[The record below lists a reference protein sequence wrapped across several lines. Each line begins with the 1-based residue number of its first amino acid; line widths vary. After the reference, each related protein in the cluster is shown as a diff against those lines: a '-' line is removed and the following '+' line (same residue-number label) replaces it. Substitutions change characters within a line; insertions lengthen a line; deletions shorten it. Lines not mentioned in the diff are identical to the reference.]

1 MVFLIIW
8 GGITVRAW
16 EEERFDLA
24 ARALSDLRHRQRT
37 DPIPVLVEGR
47 RDRRTLASLGIVDR
61 VIVLNRGWPIER
73 VLASIAQERTRF
85 QGLAPGPVELLMD
98 WDRTGG
104 RLQQR
109 LRSGLE
115 SLDVAVL
122 ETTREILIRSLTP
135 ETRTIEGLIGWIE
148 VLSPKMTIEDRRLGR
163 EPFMGSER
171 DLP

>member
-1 MVFLIIW
+1 
-8 GGITVRAW
+8 
-16 EEERFDLA
+16 
-24 ARALSDLRHRQRT
+24 
-37 DPIPVLVEGR
+37 
-47 RDRRTLASLGIVDR
+47 
-61 VIVLNRGWPIER
+61 
-73 VLASIAQERTRF
+73 
-85 QGLAPGPVELLMD
+85 MD

-122 ETTREILIRSLTP
+122 ETTREILIRALTP

-163 EPFMGSER
+163 ESFMGSER
-171 DLP
+171 DHP

>member
-1 MVFLIIW
+1 
-8 GGITVRAW
+8 
-16 EEERFDLA
+16 
-24 ARALSDLRHRQRT
+24 
-37 DPIPVLVEGR
+37 
-47 RDRRTLASLGIVDR
+47 
-61 VIVLNRGWPIER
+61 
-73 VLASIAQERTRF
+73 
-85 QGLAPGPVELLMD
+85 MD

-163 EPFMGSER
+163 EPFMESER